1 MEKKIINGFQDFS
14 IYDKLKKLQS
24 DLVEIS
30 LLIESIENEQMGE
43 NETASFI
50 RRFIEQKK
58 LKKVESRINRFLR
71 FPLME
76 PRVGRPVQFPES
88 VHEKRKFQTYRSDG
102 LSIRQIARKE
112 HTSPNTVYRK
122 LKKYNIK

>member
-122 LKKYNIK
+122 LKKYQIN

>member
-43 NETASFI
+43 NEAASFI

-76 PRVGRPVQFPES
+76 PRVGRPVQYPES
-88 VHEKRKFQTYRSDG
+88 GHEKRKYQIYRTDG
-102 LSIRQIARKE
+102 FSIRQIARKE

-122 LKKYNIK
+122 LKKYQIN

>member
-1 MEKKIINGFQDFS
+1 MERKIIDGFKDYS

-30 LLIESIENEQMGE
+30 RLIDSIENEQMGE
-43 NETASFI
+43 NEAASFI
-50 RRFIEQKK
+50 RRFIEQKR

-76 PRVGRPVQFPES
+76 PRVGRPVEYPES
-88 VHEKRKFQTYRSDG
+88 DHEKRKYKTYRRDG

-112 HTSPNTVYRK
+112 KTSPNTVYRK
-122 LKKYNIK
+122 LKKYQIN

>member
-14 IYDKLKKLQS
+14 IYDKLKILQS

-43 NETASFI
+43 NEAASFI

-58 LKKVESRINRFLR
+58 LKKVEFRINRFLR

-76 PRVGRPVQFPES
+76 PRVGRPVQYPES
-88 VHEKRKFQTYRSDG
+88 TYEKRKYQSYRSNG

-122 LKKYNIK
+122 LKKYQIN

>member
-1 MEKKIINGFQDFS
+1 MERKIIDGFKEYS

-30 LLIESIENEQMGE
+30 RLIDSIENDQMGE
-43 NETASFI
+43 NETAGFI

-76 PRVGRPVQFPES
+76 PRVGRPVEYPES
-88 VHEKRKFQTYRSDG
+88 DHEKRKYKTYRRDG

-112 HTSPNTVYRK
+112 KTSPNTVYRK
-122 LKKYNIK
+122 LKKYQIN

>member
-1 MEKKIINGFQDFS
+1 MEKKIINGFEEFS

-43 NETASFI
+43 DETASFI

-58 LKKVESRINRFLR
+58 LKKVEFRINRFLR

-76 PRVGRPVQFPES
+76 PRVGRPVQYPES
-88 VHEKRKFQTYRSDG
+88 THEKRKYQSYRSNG

-112 HTSPNTVYRK
+112 RASPNTVYRK
-122 LKKYNIK
+122 LKKYNIN